1 MPDYFTGLALWMA
14 GCQAHGLLT
23 QTHHAKKVGDNM
35 SASVTI
41 PIAGFKDVYEVPA
54 VEKALQELSPS
65 ANEALRAVYEKMLR
79 LGGQRFTVKPSAL
92 PEMEGLF
99 QELPNFAI
107 VLEDIRKH
115 LALCVDS
122 NDSIELPPMLL
133 LGEPGIGKTHFA
145 RKLAQ
150 LLGTGFGFVPMSSL
164 TAGWVLSGAS
174 SQWKNAKP
182 GKVFDTFLNGEYA
195 NPVIVVDELDK
206 ASSDGQYDPLGALY
220 ELLEV
225 ETATRFVDEFVEL
238 PIDASGAVWLA
249 TANDT
254 SRIPEPLVNR
264 LTVYEIDRPDE
275 AGSVRIA
282 NTIYSEVRN
291 AHDWGR
297 QFPEAPS
304 ESALEKLAGLAPR
317 EMRRAIQS
325 AFGNAKL
332 AGRSEISPDDVQ
344 PGRGNRRQKIGF

>member
-1 MPDYFTGLALWMA
+1 
-14 GCQAHGLLT
+14 
-23 QTHHAKKVGDNM
+23 M

-54 VEKALQELSPS
+54 VEKALHELSPT
-65 ANEALRAVYEKMLR
+65 ANEALRSVYEKMLR

-92 PEMEGLF
+92 PEMERLF
-99 QELPNFAI
+99 EELPNFTA
-107 VLEDIRKH
+107 VLEDVRKH
-115 LALCVDS
+115 LALCIDS
-122 NDSIELPPMLL
+122 EDSVELPPMLL

-145 RKLAQ
+145 RRIAE

-182 GKVFDTFLNGEYA
+182 GKVFDTFLNGDYA

-206 ASSDGQYDPLGALY
+206 ASADGQYDPLGALY
-220 ELLEV
+220 ELLEID
-225 ETATRFVDEFVEL
+225 TASRFVDEFVEL

-249 TANDT
+249 TANDAA
-254 SRIPEPLVNR
+254 RIPEPLLSR
-264 LTVYEIDRPDE
+264 LNVYEIEPPDAE
-275 AGSVRIA
+275 GSARIA
-282 NTIYSEVRN
+282 ATIYREIRG

-304 ESALEKLAGLAPR
+304 AGALGKLASLPPR
-317 EMRRAIQS
+317 EMRRALQS

-332 AGRSEISPDDVQ
+332 AGRSEISAEDVQ
-344 PGRGNRRQKIGF
+344 DPRAGRRQRIGF

>member
-1 MPDYFTGLALWMA
+1 
-14 GCQAHGLLT
+14 
-23 QTHHAKKVGDNM
+23 M

-41 PIAGFKDVYEVPA
+41 PIAGFKDVYDVGG
-54 VEKALQELSPS
+54 VEKALQELSPT

-92 PEMEGLF
+92 PDMDPLF
-99 QELPNFAI
+99 EELPNFTE

-115 LALCVDS
+115 LALCVGS

-220 ELLEV
+220 ELLEA
-225 ETATRFVDEFVEL
+225 ETATRFIDEFVEL

-249 TANDT
+249 TANDV
-254 SRIPEPLVNR
+254 SRIPEPLLNR
-264 LTVYEIDRPDE
+264 LSVYEIEPPDAE
-275 AGSVRIA
+275 GSARIA
-282 NTIYSEVRN
+282 RAIYAEIRN

-297 QFPEAPS
+297 HFPEALS
-304 ESALEKLAGLAPR
+304 ASALEKLASLPPR
-317 EMRRAIQS
+317 EMRRAIQA
-325 AFGNAKL
+325 AFG
-332 AGRSEISPDDVQ
+332 
-344 PGRGNRRQKIGF
+344 

>member
-1 MPDYFTGLALWMA
+1 MQGVMLAFSLGA
-14 GCQAHGLLT
+14 EIPAI
-23 QTHHAKKVGDNM
+23 KKEGRPQM
-35 SASVTI
+35 SASVSI
-41 PIAGFKDVYEVPA
+41 PIAGFKDVYDVA
-54 VEKALQELSPS
+54 GVEKALHELPAS

-92 PEMEGLF
+92 PEMDALF
-99 QELPNFAI
+99 DELPNFTE

-115 LALCVDS
+115 LALCIDS
-122 NDSIELPPMLL
+122 NDSVEVPPMLL

-145 RKLAQ
+145 RKVSQ

-182 GKVFDTFLNGEYA
+182 GKVFDTFLNGDYA
-195 NPVIVVDELDK
+195 NPVIVVDEIDK

-249 TANDT
+249 TANDAA
-254 SRIPEPLVNR
+254 RIPEPLVNR
-264 LTVYEIDRPDE
+264 LTVYEIEAPDE
-275 AGSVRIA
+275 AGSLRIA
-282 NTIYSEVRN
+282 RTIYSEVRN

-297 QFPEAPS
+297 QFPESLSDA
-304 ESALEKLAGLAPR
+304 ALERLAGFAPR
-317 EMRRAIQS
+317 GE
-325 AFGNAKL
+325 
-332 AGRSEISPDDVQ
+332 GRP
-344 PGRGNRRQKIGF
+344 

>member
-1 MPDYFTGLALWMA
+1 
-14 GCQAHGLLT
+14 
-23 QTHHAKKVGDNM
+23 M

-41 PIAGFKDVYEVPA
+41 PIAGFKDVYDLPA
-54 VEKALQELSPS
+54 VEKALHELPAS

-92 PEMEGLF
+92 PEMQRLF
-99 QELPNFAI
+99 QELPNFAV

-145 RKLAQ
+145 RKLAE

-182 GKVFDTFLNGEYA
+182 GKVFDTFVNGDYA

-220 ELLEV
+220 ELLEIQ
-225 ETATRFVDEFVEL
+225 TATRFVDEFVEL

-249 TANDT
+249 TANDAG
-254 SRIPEPLVNR
+254 RIPEPLLNR
-264 LTVYEIDRPDE
+264 LAVYEIEAPDA
-275 AGSVRIA
+275 AGAARIA
-282 NTIYSEVRN
+282 QTIYGEIRG
-291 AHDWGR
+291 AHEWG
-297 QFPEAPS
+297 QPFPQALS
-304 ESALEKLAGLAPR
+304 AAALERLAAMPPR
-317 EMRRAIQS
+317 EMRRSIQA
-325 AFGNAKL
+325 AFGNAKI
-332 AGRSEISPDDVQ
+332 AGRSEV
-344 PGRGNRRQKIGF
+344 G

>member
-1 MPDYFTGLALWMA
+1 
-14 GCQAHGLLT
+14 
-23 QTHHAKKVGDNM
+23 M
-35 SASVTI
+35 SNTVTI

-54 VEKALQELSPS
+54 VEKALQELPPS
-65 ANEALRAVYEKMLR
+65 ANEALRAIYEKMLR

-92 PEMEGLF
+92 PEMDKLF
-99 QELPNFAI
+99 EELPNFTA

-122 NDSIELPPMLL
+122 EDSIELPPMLL
-133 LGEPGIGKTHFA
+133 LGAPGMGKTHFA
-145 RKLAQ
+145 RKLAE
-150 LLGTGFGFVPMSSL
+150 LLGTGYGFVPMSSL

-225 ETATRFVDEFVEL
+225 QTATRFIDEFVEV

-249 TANDT
+249 TANDA

-264 LTVYEIDRPDE
+264 LAVYEIEAPDDT
-275 AGSVRIA
+275 ASVRIA
-282 NTIYSEVRN
+282 RTIYGEIRN
-291 AHDWGR
+291 GHDWGKR
-297 QFPEAPS
+297 FPEMPS
-304 ESALEKLAGLAPR
+304 DATL
-317 EMRRAIQS
+317 
-325 AFGNAKL
+325 
-332 AGRSEISPDDVQ
+332 
-344 PGRGNRRQKIGF
+344 

>member
-1 MPDYFTGLALWMA
+1 
-14 GCQAHGLLT
+14 
-23 QTHHAKKVGDNM
+23 M

-41 PIAGFKDVYEVPA
+41 PIAGFKDVYDVPG
-54 VEKALQELSPS
+54 VEKALQELPPS
-65 ANEALRAVYEKMLR
+65 SNEALRAVYEKMLR

-92 PEMEGLF
+92 PEMDALF
-99 QELPNFAI
+99 EDLPNFSE

-115 LALCVDS
+115 LALCIDS

-133 LGEPGIGKTHFA
+133 LGDPGIGKTHFA
-145 RKLAQ
+145 RKLSE

-220 ELLEV
+220 ELLEIQ
-225 ETATRFVDEFVEL
+225 TATRFVDEFVEL

-249 TANDT
+249 TANDA
-254 SRIPEPLVNR
+254 SRIPEPLLNR
-264 LTVYEIDRPDE
+264 MAVYEIEPPDE
-275 AGSVRIA
+275 AGARRIA
-282 NTIYSEVRN
+282 KTIYSEVRN

-297 QFPEAPS
+297 KFPDLPGEAT
-304 ESALEKLAGLAPR
+304 LDKLASFAPR

-325 AFGNAKL
+325 GFGTAKL
-332 AGRSEISPDDVQ
+332 AGRSEVQ
-344 PGRGNRRQKIGF
+344 PEDIQASRGSRRQKIGF

>member
-1 MPDYFTGLALWMA
+1 
-14 GCQAHGLLT
+14 
-23 QTHHAKKVGDNM
+23 M
-35 SASVTI
+35 SAVTTPAVTI
-41 PIAGFKDVYEVPA
+41 PIAGFKDVYEIPA
-54 VEKALQELSPS
+54 VEKALHELPAS
-65 ANEALRAVYEKMLR
+65 ANEALRALYEKMVR
-79 LGGQRFTVKPSAL
+79 LGGQRFTVKPSTL
-92 PEMEGLF
+92 PEMQRLF
-99 QELPNFAI
+99 EELPNFTA
-107 VLEDIRKH
+107 VLEDIRRH

-145 RKLAQ
+145 RKLAE

-220 ELLEV
+220 ELLEQ
-225 ETATRFVDEFVEL
+225 ETATRFIDEFVEL
-238 PIDASGAVWLA
+238 PINASGAVWLA
-249 TANDT
+249 TANDAA
-254 SRIPEPLVNR
+254 RIPQPLLNR
-264 LTVYEIDRPDE
+264 LSVYEIDPPDE
-275 AGSVRIA
+275 AGSLRIA
-282 NTIYSEVRN
+282 RNIYSEVRN

-304 ESALEKLAGLAPR
+304 DDTLAKLASLPPR
-317 EMRRAIQS
+317 EMRRAVQS
-325 AFGNAKL
+325 AFGTAKL
-332 AGRSEISPDDVQ
+332 AGRSEMRPDDVQ
-344 PGRGNRRQKIGF
+344 AGRGGRRHKIGF